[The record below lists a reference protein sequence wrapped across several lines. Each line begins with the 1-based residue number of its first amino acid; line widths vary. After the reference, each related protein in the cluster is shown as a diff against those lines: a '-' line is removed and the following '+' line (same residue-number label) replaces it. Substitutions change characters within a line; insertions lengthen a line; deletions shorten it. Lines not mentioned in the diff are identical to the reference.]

1 LRLATILQEKKEKT
15 MSWSVAAIGKPAAV
29 ANKLAEEFSRNPCSE
44 PEETIRQ
51 AVAGI
56 VATSLAAF
64 PPNYAVK
71 VTASGSQS
79 CPDFNKA
86 PEEKTNKLNVTI
98 EPQWGFVE

>member
-1 LRLATILQEKKEKT
+1 
-15 MSWSVAAIGKPAAV
+15 MSWSVAAIGKPVAV
-29 ANKLAEEFSRNPCSE
+29 AKKLAEEFSKNPCSE

-56 VATSLAAF
+56 VATSLGAF

-79 CPDFNKA
+79 CPDFSKA
-86 PEEKTNKLNVTI
+86 PNEKTNQLNVTI